1 MAQARPGEQLVGAYL
16 RVVEGC
22 DLVTYNQRSMERG
35 DQMELDVLGV
45 KSTPDGQRI
54 VACEVITHLDGQLY
68 SGTPATD
75 EWADYGNDSY
85 QYSLERIHEK
95 FERIVAYLQGV
106 FEDLSLAEIQLWA
119 PYVSEGYQT
128 EGLAEVVE
136 RIKSAHGID
145 VRLVIND
152 DYTARMD
159 ELRDAAGASTKD
171 YSEVGF
177 RFLQILEGMR

>member
-1 MAQARPGEQLVGAYL
+1 MTHPQPGEQLVGAYL
-16 RVVEGC
+16 RVVEEC

-45 KSTPDGQRI
+45 ESTPEGQRI

-68 SGTPATD
+68 SGSPDGD

-85 QYSLERIHEK
+85 QYSLERITEK
-95 FERIVAYLQGV
+95 FERVVGYLDVV
-106 FEDLSLAEIQLWA
+106 FDDLSLAEIQLWA

-128 EGLAEVVE
+128 DGLAEVVE
-136 RIKSAHGID
+136 RTERDHEPA

-152 DYTARMD
+152 DYTERIE
-159 ELRDAAGASTKD
+159 ELRDAAGASSKD
-171 YSEVGF
+171 YSETGF
-177 RFLQILEGMR
+177 RFLQILEGLR